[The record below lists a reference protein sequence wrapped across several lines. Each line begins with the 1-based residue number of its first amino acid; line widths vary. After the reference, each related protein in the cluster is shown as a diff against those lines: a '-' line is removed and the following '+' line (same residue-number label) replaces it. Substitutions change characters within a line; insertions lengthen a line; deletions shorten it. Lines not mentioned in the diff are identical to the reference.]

1 VGRTLP
7 TYNMLILQELEKD
20 EWKRFR
26 QALRKDDQEVFDELF
41 IAPRTQMQAGAYAS
55 NARPFETMLLCMLI
69 ELKKELR
76 ILEQRVARVEGLAV

>member
-1 VGRTLP
+1 
-7 TYNMLILQELEKD
+7 MLILQELEKD

-26 QALRKDDQEVFDELF
+26 RALRKDDQEVFDELF
-41 IAPRTQMQAGAYAS
+41 IAPKTHMQAGAYAS

>member
-1 VGRTLP
+1 
-7 TYNMLILQELEKD
+7 MLILQELEKD

-26 QALRKDDQEVFDELF
+26 RTLRKDDQEVFDELF
-41 IAPRTQMQAGAYAS
+41 IAPKTQMQAGAYAS

>member
-1 VGRTLP
+1 MGRTLP

>member
-1 VGRTLP
+1 MGRTLP

-26 QALRKDDQEVFDELF
+26 RALRKGDQEVFNQLF
-41 IAPRTQMQAGAYAS
+41 IAPRTRMQAGAYAS
-55 NARPFETMLLCMLI
+55 NPKPFETMLLCMLI

-76 ILEQRVARVEGLAV
+76 LLEQKVARAEAGLG

>member
-26 QALRKDDQEVFDELF
+26 RALRKDDQEVFDELF
-41 IAPRTQMQAGAYAS
+41 IAPKTQMQAGAYAS

-69 ELKKELR
+69 ELKKELS